1 MLFGIKKIPVFFPFE
16 LVACL
21 QKKKNSGII
30 HQKKKKKKK
39 KKNTEPR
46 VKKNYK

>member
-21 QKKKNSGII
+21 QKKKNSGNNSPEE
-30 HQKKKKKKK
+30 KKKEKKK
-39 KKNTEPR
+39 EH
-46 VKKNYK
+46 